1 MRIELKGLIVLLF
14 IIFVST
20 LVHFWGLN
28 HGTPNWQRSLQVFDS
43 PEEIKQ
49 LAPEML
55 KLRDKF
61 YTKAES
67 FVDWKGKLTSENFRQ
82 YFTPHAHKPFE
93 KLSKE
98 TILDF
103 SRGYILGLVL
113 SDEQHAIRALSN
125 LNPMKLD
132 FDPKHEYVY
141 GNFYLYSL
149 GATLLTAKAI
159 NLVPIYRDIS
169 YYFTHPDDN
178 AKLYLTARVLSAI
191 SVILIVLIIWS
202 ICSLFRNKFV
212 AIMSVILCVL
222 NPFILNYGHQ
232 IKAHTYGVLWILS
245 GLYFYLISFQKE
257 KISLNYI
264 LSTICIGLSTA
275 CVLSNG
281 IFVLLFIIVDV
292 ISNKKFNFKK
302 FIVYGITSLF
312 VFLVMTPFLPFR
324 LHQFYLCTVA
334 HNVAGYGYGKFN
346 LVNGL
351 KFTAECFKFGNIW
364 ILLPAILIGIFS
376 GLKSKT
382 TVEKFLYFVFIL
394 FFLFASFFMKHPGV
408 FTVVVPFFCI
418 ISAIG
423 IYDVISSKSITKFFG
438 IVYLVVVL
446 GLSSFTTIFYEKLF
460 VQKGNLTFAG
470 KWINEN
476 IPAEVSVGIP
486 GGWALPGHFPAI
498 KFLKYKL
505 INFLQEE
512 KNISWEENKLPEY
525 LILTGQLSCLGH
537 SSEFKNHYQEIK
549 RWDAPKKFL
558 GISFKNEFI
567 PTENVDVQV
576 FQLKKNQQ

>member
-55 KLRDKF
+55 KLREKF
-61 YTKAES
+61 YTKVES
-67 FVDWKGKLTSENFRQ
+67 FVEWKGKLTSEDFTRH
-82 YFTPHAHKPFE
+82 FTPHTHLPFGTI
-93 KLSKE
+93 SRE

-103 SRGYILGLVL
+103 SRGYVLGLVL

-125 LNPMKLD
+125 LNPKKLD
-132 FDPKHEYVY
+132 FDPKHDYNY

-149 GATLLTAKAI
+149 GAFLLTAKIA
-159 NLVPIYRDIS
+159 NYVPIHRDIF
-169 YYFTHPDDN
+169 YYFTHPEDN
-178 AKLYLTARVLSAI
+178 AKIYLTARILSAI
-191 SVILIVLIIWS
+191 SVILCILP
-202 ICSLFRNKFV
+202 LRLLGNLLKNKFV
-212 AIMSVILCVL
+212 AIISIILFVL
-222 NPFILNYGHQ
+222 NPFVLNYGHQ
-232 IKAHTYGVLWILS
+232 IKAHTYGIFWVLL
-245 GLYFYLISFQKE
+245 GLYFYLNSFDEE
-257 KISLNYI
+257 KISLSYF
-264 LSTICIGLSTA
+264 LSAICIGLSTA
-275 CVLSNG
+275 CALSNG
-281 IFVLLFIIVDV
+281 IFVLLFITSDIILSKRLNVR
-292 ISNKKFNFKK
+292 KFLL
-302 FIVYGITSLF
+302 YGLTSF
-312 VFLVMTPFLPFR
+312 SIFLLMTPFLFFR
-324 LHQFYLCTVA
+324 LHQFYISTIGQST
-334 HNVAGYGYGKFN
+334 AGYGYGKFS
-346 LVNGL
+346 LINGL
-351 KFTAECFKFGNIW
+351 RFIKECFISGNIW
-364 ILLPAILIGIFS
+364 ILLPTIFLGIFFI
-376 GLKSKT
+376 LKSKT
-382 TVEKFLYFVFIL
+382 NTQKFLFFVFIL
-394 FFLFASFFMKHPGV
+394 FFLFVVFFMKHSGV
-408 FTVVVPFFCI
+408 FTVSVPIFCMF
-418 ISAIG
+418 SALG
-423 IYDVISSKSITKFFG
+423 IYDIISSKSITKFFG

-476 IPAEVSVGIP
+476 IPEGSSIGIP
-486 GGWALPGHFPAI
+486 NGWALPGYFPAI